1 MQFNKPPLSVSDQI
15 NLLRQRG
22 LQVSDISKAT
32 HYLSTIGYYRLK
44 LYTYPF
50 QDRIYSTFTF
60 VSGTT
65 FDQILDLY
73 YFDESLRI
81 LVFQALRKIEIALR
95 IQLVNQLALAYGSHW
110 HQDLNFQLK
119 VA

>member
-22 LQVSDISKAT
+22 LQISDISKAEQHLT
-32 HYLSTIGYYRLK
+32 NIGYYRLK

-50 QDRIYSTFTF
+50 QDRAYSTFTF

-73 YFDESLRI
+73 YFDGALRI

-95 IQLVNQLALAYGSHW
+95 IQLVNQLAIAHGSH
-110 HQDLNFQLK
+110 
-119 VA
+119 